1 MQCAVC
7 SVWYAIYI
15 VCSVQCEVCN
25 ICSVCKICSV
35 CEICSVCN
43 ICSVQCLMNG
53 DRMWPAA
60 ATHPPL
66 SDDDVDANFDNYFC
80 RLWLFSQIMKISSS
94 NPPTSLW
101 WRCGLMCLQKLDLE
115 YCNPSSC
122 NPHTSLMEMWI
133 GDGCKILQL
142 TSLMEMVLN
151 DASMKHCYAPNFY
164 NDYRTCNQV
173 RFPNPLFPGGDP
185 VNCNPASSLETM
197 IARIVD
203 DLCTQFWQSFSQ
215 LNQL

>member
-1 MQCAVC
+1 MVTECGQ
-7 SVWYAIYI
+7 
-15 VCSVQCEVCN
+15 QL
-25 ICSVCKICSV
+25 
-35 CEICSVCN
+35 
-43 ICSVQCLMNG
+43 Q
-53 DRMWPAA
+53 P
-60 ATHPPL
+60 THL
-66 SDDDVDANFDNYFC
+66 SDDDVDANNVDNYFC

-203 DLCTQFWQSFSQ
+203 DLCTILTIIFAAQPTLSIICSDDDCE
-215 LNQL
+215 NQNGPAVAAHLPLWSWWWLWIRDPLKKMLRDYLGYFPI

>member
-1 MQCAVC
+1 MVTECGQQLQPT
-7 SVWYAIYI
+7 Y
-15 VCSVQCEVCN
+15 
-25 ICSVCKICSV
+25 
-35 CEICSVCN
+35 
-43 ICSVQCLMNG
+43 L
-53 DRMWPAA
+53 P
-60 ATHPPL
+60 
-66 SDDDVDANFDNYFC
+66 DDDVDANFDNYFC

-185 VNCNPASSLETM
+185 VNCNPPSSLETM
-197 IARIVD
+197 IARIGMIYAHNFDNHFRSSTNFKHNMLRWRLWKSKWASSCSPPTSLELMMIV
-203 DLCTQFWQSFSQ
+203 
-215 LNQL
+215 N